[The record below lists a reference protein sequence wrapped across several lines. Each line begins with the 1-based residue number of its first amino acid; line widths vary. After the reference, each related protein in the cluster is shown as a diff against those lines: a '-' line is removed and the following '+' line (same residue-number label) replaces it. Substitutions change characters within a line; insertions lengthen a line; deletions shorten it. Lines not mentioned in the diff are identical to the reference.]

1 MYHISQEKKDELFRG
16 WIAQQN
22 HRLEILHL
30 YGFDRSQG
38 IEMLK
43 VLMLDSIEEMLRY
56 LSLIH
61 I

>member
-16 WIAQQN
+16 WIANRTIQ
-22 HRLEILHL
+22 RLEILHL

-56 LSLIH
+56 K
-61 I
+61 

>member
-1 MYHISQEKKDELFRG
+1 MSHISQEKKDELFRG

-56 LSLIH
+56 K
-61 I
+61 